1 MVDQKQERSLLSS
14 ASGKSFSKDG
24 IFLKTYNGGRRCLSA
39 GAKKE
44 VPGKPIGGS
53 FKQNLLDKL
62 LSFSFLGEYLLG
74 G

>member
-1 MVDQKQERSLLSS
+1 MEEEDVCLLV
-14 ASGKSFSKDG
+14 
-24 IFLKTYNGGRRCLSA
+24 

-62 LSFSFLGEYLLG
+62 LSASFLGGYLLG